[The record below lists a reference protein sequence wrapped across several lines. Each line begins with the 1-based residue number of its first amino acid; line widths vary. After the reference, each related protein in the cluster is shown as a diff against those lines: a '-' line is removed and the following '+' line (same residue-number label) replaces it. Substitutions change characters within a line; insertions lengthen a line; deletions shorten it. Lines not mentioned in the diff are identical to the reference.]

1 MEPTEVCKK
10 VLLIDDDPVTNM
22 INTKLIMREFNFI
35 VEAYTNAQETL
46 IHLQNL
52 IISSPDKIPDII
64 FLDINMP
71 VMDGWQFLDEFE
83 KLPATLVEKA
93 KIFMLTSS
101 IDADDILKARAYG
114 SVSDFISKP
123 LTSNKIRLL
132 IKEPHDEGSGVYY
145 E

>member
-1 MEPTEVCKK
+1 MEPTEASKR

-22 INTKLIMREFNFI
+22 INTRLIMREFNFI

-46 IHLQNL
+46 NYLQN
-52 IISSPDKIPDII
+52 IMTSSPEKIPDII

-71 VMDGWQFLDEFE
+71 VMDGWQFLDEFQ
-83 KLPATLVEKA
+83 KLPTLFLSKA

-101 IDADDILKARAYG
+101 IDADDLLKSKAYT
-114 SVSDFISKP
+114 SVGDFISKP
-123 LTSNKIRLL
+123 LTINKIRSLTGA
-132 IKEPHDEGSGVYY
+132 PHHDGSAVRH

>member
-1 MEPTEVCKK
+1 MEPTEVSKK

-46 IHLQNL
+46 VHLQNL
-52 IISSPDKIPDII
+52 ITSSPEKIPDII

-71 VMDGWQFLDEFE
+71 VMDGWQFLDEFQN
-83 KLPATLVEKA
+83 LPAVLLEKT

-101 IDADDILKARAYG
+101 IDADDMLKAKAYS

-123 LTSNKIRLL
+123 LTSNKIKLL
-132 IKEPHDEGSGVYY
+132 IREPHDDGSGVYN